1 MHTQKTGLGP
11 GHAVDSKAGGT
22 RELRLRDLLT
32 QSSLMTDRETKAS
45 VRKRLGGTHISF
57 SSMVPSEGKADSSSR
72 PKSPA
77 SLLLRQLGNRDGC
90 LMSLIQPFGPKARQP
105 VRPLGPWESPAVP
118 ILGEGRVP
126 SPGRWREDQR
136 SSSAP
141 AS

>member
-57 SSMVPSEGKADSSSR
+57 SMVPSEGKADSSSR

-136 SSSAP
+136 SSSGP